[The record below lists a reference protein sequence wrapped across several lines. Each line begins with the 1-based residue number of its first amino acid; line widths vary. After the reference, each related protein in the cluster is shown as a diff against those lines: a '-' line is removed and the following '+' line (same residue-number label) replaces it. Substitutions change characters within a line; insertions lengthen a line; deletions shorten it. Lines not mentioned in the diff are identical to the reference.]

1 MSFDIFGDA
10 KTRGYLQN
18 VASLPKGT
26 ALSRLENTAFEGNLE
41 KALDNLVS
49 KAKLDHGDILKTH
62 EILFKDVYP
71 TWAGKDRNEVAPDL
85 VISKAA
91 RTDLFALP
99 RIIYPAT
106 EQALK
111 HGQDLYF
118 MRSKP
123 GEVMGELAFAHPFL
137 DGNGRTIITVHTE
150 LARRAGMT
158 VEWEKTNKQQY
169 IAALTKELLTPGKGH
184 LDRYLEPYVRGKN
197 RQDDPV
203 ARLAGLSSIKEG
215 GQEQQ
220 VRAILE
226 NGRQRGMK
234 RDTDIER

>member
-1 MSFDIFGDA
+1 MSFDVFGDA

-18 VASLPKGT
+18 VASLPKGD
-26 ALSRLENTAFEGNLE
+26 ALSRLENTAFEGNIG
-41 KALDNLVS
+41 KALDNLAS

-71 TWAGKDRNEVAPDL
+71 TWAGKDRNEVASNL
-85 VISKAA
+85 VVSKAG

-111 HGQDLYF
+111 YGQDVNF
-118 MRSKP
+118 MRAKP

-158 VEWEKTNKQQY
+158 IEWEKTNKHQY
-169 IAALTKELLTPGKGH
+169 IAALTNELLAPGKGH
-184 LDRYLEPYVRGKN
+184 LDKYLEPYVRGKS

-203 ARLAGLSSIKEG
+203 ARLTGLTIIKDG
-215 GQEQQ
+215 AEQQ

-226 NGRQRGMK
+226 NGCQRGLK